1 MRTVIYVLN
10 FLAVLLFCLVCV
22 VFQSTLLQG
31 WFGIYKPNLLLI
43 ILCYLALNRF
53 GLEGAL
59 LAYLSGYLVELSSAG
74 AFGFYSIVLTLTFL
88 AAKLFSEGFFIK
100 SLSSQMALVFVTS
113 FVFKAFFILILS
125 IYKPLHEIFGMT
137 MISVFPMALL
147 NVILVPIFFFA
158 LKVLDQRF
166 WKEARDRFLEE
177 T

>member
-1 MRTVIYVLN
+1 MNTVIYILN
-10 FLAVLLFCLVCV
+10 FLVVLLFCVICI
-22 VFQSTLLQG
+22 VFQSTLLHE
-31 WFGIYKPNLLLI
+31 WFGIYKPNLLVI
-43 ILCYLALNRF
+43 ILCYLALNRS

-59 LAYLSGYLVELSSAG
+59 LAYLSGYLVELNSVG
-74 AFGFYSIVLTLTFL
+74 AFGLYSSVMTLTFL

-147 NVILVPIFFFA
+147 NVMLMPIFFFV
-158 LKVLDQRF
+158 LKHLDQGF
-166 WKEARDRFLEE
+166 LKEARGRFLGEL
-177 T
+177 